1 MILIG
6 NNNVQNGLQLKS
18 LKFTAEENEIIERL
32 HRYQEIYTF
41 FNIDHFHFDLHLRM
55 AIIQAA
61 RDLFASKVKFTVFQ
75 NAHCNERFWRLTHQ
89 GGFKLREGV
98 LPSDAIRDI
107 FQNGPLYGFECATAI
122 VIVFYKAV
130 LDTLNLEQF
139 NRIYL
144 GMYLRDWQTD
154 DDLPIHTRR
163 GNDYLPGDCLYFNNP
178 QFDPN
183 KSQWRG
189 ENVIDLGNALY
200 YGHGIGI
207 KNAEGMIEALNKR
220 RKPDATESAYLLS
233 QVTRLD
239 DNYLYQFAN
248 GTHQRSATPQFITTN
263 TVVGRIGR
271 HSFYG

>member
-1 MILIG
+1 MILID
-6 NNNVQNGLQLKS
+6 NNAQSDLQLKS
-18 LKFTAEENEIIERL
+18 SKFTAEENEIIERL
-32 HRYQEIYTF
+32 HRYQEEYTF
-41 FNIDHFHFDLHLRM
+41 STIDHFHFYLHLRM
-55 AIIQAA
+55 ATIKAA
-61 RDLFASKVKFTVFQ
+61 RDLFASKAKFAVFQ
-75 NAHCNERFWRLTHQ
+75 KAHCNERFWRLTHQ
-89 GGFKLREGV
+89 GGFKLREGI

-130 LDTLNLEQF
+130 LDTINLEQF

-144 GMYLRDWQTD
+144 GMYLRDWQTN

-183 KSQWRG
+183 KPQWRG
-189 ENVIDLGNALY
+189 ENAIDLGNSIY

-207 KNAEGMIEALNKR
+207 KKAEEIIEHLNKR

-248 GTHQRSATPQFITTN
+248 GAHQRSATPQFITTN
-263 TVVGRIGR
+263 TVVSRIGH